1 MPLRQSAKAG
11 AREYLMTPRS
21 PIVNRIALVAGAITI
36 LALTNILASLAMS
49 YSIKGNATA
58 INLAGTL
65 RLYSYEL
72 LADSNQPGTSPLA
85 ESARQQRLKIVDQRI
100 RELGETKL
108 VSEGADN
115 AVGAHYVTLL
125 SFWTDEL
132 VPVFSQPR
140 VGALDQNAHV
150 LVQHFVSDVT
160 RLVDTLDHNAEKRI
174 EMMGLIQGLS
184 LGLTVLVSIFLFVD
198 IKRRV
203 IWPLNRLMQIAGA
216 VTQKDFSLKADLPGN
231 DELAKLGQAFDEM
244 TAELSES
251 YRDLQH
257 QSHAKTVE
265 LERSHAA
272 LALLHRTSRTLFSSH
287 DLCRSSVPMLQ
298 QLERILGVGPISL
311 YLDSPSSQTPLQVVT
326 TSTHERPSYCR
337 DHDCS
342 HCLTGADHEQP
353 AANSQEQLRLPITS
367 GGQHV
372 GVLEVC
378 WESESG
384 LPAASRRLLETVRD
398 QLATAIYLE
407 RQSVQ
412 EKKITLSEERAV
424 IAREL
429 HDSLAQSLTY
439 LKMQVA
445 RLHRLRMVETDTAL
459 YGEIVDEL
467 GSGLDFAYRQLR
479 ELLTTFRLKLDSPD
493 FYSALQSTAQEFEG
507 RLGAPVELEYDL
519 SPQMLSP
526 NEELH
531 IIQIVRE
538 ALANVVKHASA
549 SRVAVSAGYRYP
561 SIYVVVTDNG
571 VGMQSHDKTFEHY
584 GLIIMKDRARSLGGE
599 LKARNRSSGGVE
611 ITLAFTP
618 KSIQTLISTTAIG

>member
-1 MPLRQSAKAG
+1 
-11 AREYLMTPRS
+11 MTPRR
-21 PIVNRIALVAGAITI
+21 PIVNRIALVAGAITL
-36 LALTNILASLAMS
+36 LALTNIFASLAMS
-49 YSIKGNATA
+49 YSMKGSATA

-72 LADSNQPGTSPLA
+72 LADSNQPDTNPLA
-85 ESARQQRLKIVDQRI
+85 ESARQQRLKMVDQRI

-108 VSEGADN
+108 VADGSDS
-115 AVGAHYVTLL
+115 AVGTHYATLL
-125 SFWTDEL
+125 NFWTDEL
-132 VPVFSQPR
+132 LPVFSQSR
-140 VGALDQNAHV
+140 AGALDQSAHV
-150 LVQHFVSDVT
+150 LVQRFVSDVT
-160 RLVDTLDHNAEKRI
+160 TLVNALDRNAEKRI
-174 EMMGLIQGLS
+174 ELMGLVQGLC

-203 IWPLNRLMQIAGA
+203 ISPLSRLMQIAGA
-216 VTQKDFSLKADLPGN
+216 VAQKDFSLKADLPGS
-231 DELAKLGQAFDEM
+231 DELAKLGQAFDDM

-257 QSHAKTVE
+257 QSHAKTIE
-265 LERSHAA
+265 LERSNAA
-272 LALLHRTSRTLFSSH
+272 LALLHRTSRTLFASH

-298 QLERILGVGPISL
+298 QLERILDVGPINL
-311 YLDSPSSQTPLQVVT
+311 YIHSTSSKPLQVVT
-326 TSTHERPSYCR
+326 TSTKDRPSYCR
-337 DHDCS
+337 DHQCN
-342 HCLTGADHEQP
+342 HCINDADDEKR
-353 AANSQEQLRLPITS
+353 ANAQSRLHLPITS
-367 GGQHV
+367 GGQYV
-372 GVLEVC
+372 GILEVC
-378 WESESG
+378 CASKNG

-412 EKKITLSEERAV
+412 EKKVTLSEERAV

-445 RLHRLRMVETDTAL
+445 RLHRLRTVNTDTAL

-493 FYSALQSTAQEFEG
+493 LYSALHSTAKEFEE
-507 RLGAPVELEYDL
+507 RLAAPVELECDL

-526 NEELH
+526 NEEIH

-538 ALANVVKHASA
+538 ALANAVKHASA
-549 SRVAVSAGYRYP
+549 SQVAVTIGYQYP
-561 SIYVVVTDNG
+561 YIHVAVRDNG
-571 VGMQSHDKTFEHY
+571 VGMQTQDKTFEHY

-599 LKARNRSSGGVE
+599 LTVENRPAGGVE
-611 ITLAFTP
+611 IALAFTP
-618 KSIQTLISTTAIG
+618 KSIQTLITTTATG

>member
-1 MPLRQSAKAG
+1 
-11 AREYLMTPRS
+11 MTPRS
-21 PIVNRIALVAGAITI
+21 PIVNRIALVAGAITL

-49 YSIKGNATA
+49 YSMKGSATA
-58 INLAGTL
+58 VNLAGTL

-72 LADSNQPGTSPLA
+72 LADASLSGTSPSA
-85 ESARQQRLKIVDQRI
+85 QSARQKRLALVDQRI
-100 RELGETKL
+100 RELGATKA
-108 VSEGADN
+108 VSDAADN
-115 AVGAHYVTLL
+115 AVGAQYLTLL
-125 SFWTDEL
+125 NFWTDEL
-132 VPVFSQPR
+132 APALSQSSAGRP
-140 VGALDQNAHV
+140 DQRFHV
-150 LVQHFVSDVT
+150 LVQRFVSDVT
-160 RLVDTLDHNAEKRI
+160 ALVNRLERSAEGRI
-174 EMMGLIQGLS
+174 ALMSLIQALC
-184 LGLTVLVSIFLFVD
+184 LGLTVLVSIFLFID

-203 IWPLNRLMQIAGA
+203 IRPLNRLMMIAGA
-216 VTQKDFSLKADLPGN
+216 VTQKDFSLKADLRGN
-231 DELAKLGQAFDEM
+231 DELAKLGRAFDEM

-257 QSHAKTVE
+257 QSHAKTIE
-265 LERSHAA
+265 LERSNAA
-272 LALLHRTSRTLFSSH
+272 LALLHRTSRTLFASH
-287 DLCRSSVPMLQ
+287 DLCRSSVPMLK

-311 YLDSPSSQTPLQVVT
+311 YIQSASSSKPLQVVT
-326 TSTHERPSYCR
+326 TSTKERPSYCR
-337 DHDCS
+337 DHQCS
-342 HCLTGADHEQP
+342 HCL
-353 AANSQEQLRLPITS
+353 NSEDDEKRASSHSRLHLPITS
-367 GGQHV
+367 GGQYA
-372 GVLEVC
+372 GLLEVC
-378 WESESG
+378 CESKDG

-412 EKKITLSEERAV
+412 EKRITLSEERAV

-493 FYSALQSTAQEFEG
+493 FYAALDSTAREFEE

-531 IIQIVRE
+531 IVQIVRE
-538 ALANVVKHASA
+538 ALANAVKHASA
-549 SRVAVSAGYRYP
+549 SRVIVSVGYQYP
-561 SIYVVVTDNG
+561 NIHVVVSDNG
-571 VGMQSHDKTFEHY
+571 VGMQSCDQAFEHY

-599 LKARNRSSGGVE
+599 LKTSNRSAGGVDVR
-611 ITLAFTP
+611 LAFVP